1 MVQRIT
7 EKMLQHLCDRL
18 NEATGSPMQPYSRKP
33 GEDRHTANIG
43 NYHISHA
50 YGGVCLHRI
59 NNASGGVSTPLSGG
73 HGPKRELYD
82 QMWAMLRGIE
92 AEREAQA
99 MRDALAR
106 VTAEKV
112 EG

>member
-18 NEATGSPMQPYSRKP
+18 NEATGSPMQPYSIKP
-33 GEDRHTANIG
+33 GAERHTANIG

-50 YGGVCLHRI
+50 YGGVCLHRMM
-59 NNASGGVSTPLSGG
+59 NEGGGVTCPLSHG

-92 AEREAQA
+92 TAREMQA
-99 MRDALAR
+99 
-106 VTAEKV
+106 
-112 EG
+112 